1 MSRREPSLFLRLVLA
16 IGAVLTAVAVTLVAA
31 AWVWGRTAADEAYDR
46 LLIGA
51 ALQIAEAV
59 AVEDDRL
66 VVDLPLS
73 AFEMLALAD
82 RDRVFYRVIGVDGKT
97 ITGADDLEVRR
108 DPDRQRREPFVSA
121 GRHLGEPVR
130 VAVVSRAVSDPTVSG
145 RVQVLVAQTETARAS
160 LARSLALQVIGL
172 VVGLGVVGLVG
183 AIFAVRIA
191 LAPLQRVAQALD
203 DRDPNDLTAFD
214 IAMPKELRPFAG
226 AINHFMERLA
236 ERMTLLQRFIAD
248 AAHQIRT
255 PLTALTAQIDLLS
268 RGDIAG
274 RDRDR
279 VERIRDRADQL
290 GRLTNQI
297 LSHAMVIHRTDTVD
311 FVDVDVVAIARRALR
326 DAVPASL
333 DRDVV
338 VALEAPEHEVIVT
351 GEPVSLR
358 EALTNVIGNAIR
370 HGAPGRL
377 TVRVVEP
384 DPARVTIEVEDD
396 GPGIP
401 SSVWE
406 RVTTRFGAP
415 SSGLEG
421 TGLGFAIAAE
431 VCRAHGGDLGF
442 REAGTSGF
450 TVILGLARAGGA
462 KEAMA

>member
-16 IGAVLTAVAVTLVAA
+16 IGAVLGAVAVTLVAA

-51 ALQIAEAV
+51 ALQIAEAI

-108 DPDRQRREPFVSA
+108 DPDRLRREPVVSA

-130 VAVVSRAVSDPTVSG
+130 VAVVSRAVSDPAISG
-145 RVQVLVAQTETARAS
+145 RVQVLVAQTETARSS

-172 VVGLGVVGLVG
+172 VVALGVVGLVG
-183 AIFAVRIA
+183 AIIAVRIA

-236 ERMTLLQRFIAD
+236 ERMALLQRFIAD

-268 RGDIAG
+268 RGDIGG

-279 VERIRDRADQL
+279 AGAGVIGGKPHRLSLDGREKRPHLALIR
-290 GRLTNQI
+290 
-297 LSHAMVIHRTDTVD
+297 
-311 FVDVDVVAIARRALR
+311 ARRWR
-326 DAVPASL
+326 SQGG
-333 DRDVV
+333 R
-338 VALEAPEHEVIVT
+338 APLQ
-351 GEPVSLR
+351 GS
-358 EALTNVIGNAIR
+358 
-370 HGAPGRL
+370 
-377 TVRVVEP
+377 
-384 DPARVTIEVEDD
+384 
-396 GPGIP
+396 
-401 SSVWE
+401 
-406 RVTTRFGAP
+406 
-415 SSGLEG
+415 
-421 TGLGFAIAAE
+421 AAGM
-431 VCRAHGGDLGF
+431 RG
-442 REAGTSGF
+442 
-450 TVILGLARAGGA
+450 
-462 KEAMA
+462 